1 MWPENRIHGWTKDS
15 LLLHDLGF
23 IGDTVRE
30 HFVVLEKNFRV
41 EIQDF
46 DIGKYFPS
54 ELSLDSLIITIHP
67 LLKYL
72 RLDSLAERVLD
83 GYPPFYLG
91 WIEEAILGGKLLVYD
106 GSI

>member
-1 MWPENRIHGWTKDS
+1 MVIQKTKYIAGRKILS
-15 LLLHDLGF
+15 LHDLGF

-30 HFVVLEKNFRV
+30 HFVILEKNFGV
-41 EIQDF
+41 EIQHF

-54 ELSLDSLIITIHP
+54 ELSLDALIITMRP

-72 RLDSLAERVLD
+72 KLDSLAERVLD

-91 WIEEAILGGKLLVYD
+91 WIEEAILRGKLLSYY
-106 GSI
+106 GSS